1 LHRLILLLG
10 AKISDNVTL
19 NPTITSTSGCE
30 GSYLD
35 LEYNILTGTPTQ
47 YKITFGASALAAGIQ
62 NIGYTDLPSLAFS
75 GVLPVTIPKGTKD
88 GVYQGTLVMRNE
100 LGIET
105 VEYAFQFTINVS
117 SDLIIPKFDDVVLCD
132 NSSNNFV
139 DYQWY
144 KNGVIIDG
152 ATKQFYNDLD
162 GLVGSYSLKVTT
174 TDGQTLYT
182 CAKELNIVLTQKIS
196 VYPSP
201 LKVSEPCTV
210 KMSGTTIAELVGAQL
225 SVYSL
230 QGVQIYH
237 SDKVER
243 LNTVYLPAVSG
254 IYLGNVTTAKGQV
267 FPFKIIVEK

>member
-1 LHRLILLLG
+1 
-10 AKISDNVTL
+10 
-19 NPTITSTSGCE
+19 
-30 GSYLD
+30 
-35 LEYNILTGTPTQ
+35 
-47 YKITFGASALAAGIQ
+47 
-62 NIGYTDLPSLAFS
+62 
-75 GVLPVTIPKGTKD
+75 
-88 GVYQGTLVMRNE
+88 

-105 VEYAFQFTINVS
+105 VAYAFQFTINVT

-162 GLVGSYSLKVTT
+162 GLIGSYSLKVTT

-182 CAKELNIVLTQKIS
+182 CAKDLNIPLVQKIL

-201 LKVSEPCTV
+201 LKVNQPCTV

-225 SVYSL
+225 SVYSV
-230 QGVQIYH
+230 QGNLIYH

-254 IYLGNVTTAKGQV
+254 VYLGNVTTAKGQV